1 MSDTPTSDTPAS
13 GSTAGEPIRMQI
25 KGLMLDPSSNTPIV
39 ILRDEAERLL
49 LPIWIGVFEANA
61 IAMQLE
67 ATSAPRPMT
76 HDLFHNTL
84 TAAQV
89 RLEQVL
95 IRDLKDN
102 TFFASMRLTRGDD
115 VFDIDARP
123 SDALALALRAD
134 APIFVMPAVLEKAE
148 VIDRVQRIQDEDAL
162 KQWLAEVDPDELGK
176 YEM

>member
-1 MSDTPTSDTPAS
+1 MASDAS
-13 GSTAGEPIRMQI
+13 NEPIRMQI
-25 KGLMLDPSSNTPIV
+25 KGLMLDPTSNTPIV
-39 ILRDEAERLL
+39 ILRDSDERLL

-67 ATSAPRPMT
+67 STAAPRPMT

-84 TAAQV
+84 AAAKV

-95 IRDLKDN
+95 IRDLQDN
-102 TFFASMRLTRGDD
+102 TFFASMRLASGDETFD
-115 VFDIDARP
+115 VDARP

-134 APIFVMPAVLEKAE
+134 APIFVMPAVLDKAE

>member
-1 MSDTPTSDTPAS
+1 MPAEAS
-13 GSTAGEPIRMQI
+13 NEPIRMQI

-39 ILRDEAERLL
+39 ILRDDEERLL

-67 ATSAPRPMT
+67 ATEPPRPMT

-84 TAAQV
+84 TAANV
-89 RLEQVL
+89 TLEQVL
-95 IRDLKDN
+95 ILDLKDN
-102 TFFASMRLTRGDD
+102 TFFASMRLASGGE

-123 SDALALALRAD
+123 SDALAMALRAG

-148 VIDRVQRIQDEDAL
+148 VVDRVQRIQDEDAL

>member
-1 MSDTPTSDTPAS
+1 MAPAASD
-13 GSTAGEPIRMQI
+13 EPIRMLI
-25 KGLMLDPSSNTPIV
+25 KGLMLDPTSNTPIV
-39 ILRDEAERLL
+39 ILRDAAERLL

-67 ATSAPRPMT
+67 ATAAPRPMT

-84 TAAQV
+84 TAANV

-95 IRDLKDN
+95 IRDLQDN
-102 TFFASMRLTRGDD
+102 TFLASMRLASGGQ

-134 APIFVMPAVLEKAE
+134 APIFVLPAVLAKAE

-162 KQWLAEVDPDELGK
+162 KQWLADADPDELGK

>member
-1 MSDTPTSDTPAS
+1 MASDAS
-13 GSTAGEPIRMQI
+13 NEPIRMQI
-25 KGLMLDPSSNTPIV
+25 KGLMLDPTSNTPIV
-39 ILRDEAERLL
+39 ILRDSDERLL

-67 ATSAPRPMT
+67 STAAPRPMT
-76 HDLFHNTL
+76 HDHFNNTL
-84 TAAQV
+84 AAAKV

-95 IRDLKDN
+95 IRDLQDN
-102 TFFASMRLTRGDD
+102 TFFASMRLASGDETFD
-115 VFDIDARP
+115 VDARP

-134 APIFVMPAVLEKAE
+134 APIFVMPAVLDKAE

>member
-1 MSDTPTSDTPAS
+1 MVAAAS
-13 GSTAGEPIRMQI
+13 SEPIRMQI

-39 ILRDEAERLL
+39 ILRDAAESVL

-67 ATSAPRPMT
+67 SAEAPRPMT
-76 HDLFHNTL
+76 HDLFHNAL
-84 TAAQV
+84 KAAKV

-95 IRDLKDN
+95 IRDLQDN
-102 TFFASMRLTRGDD
+102 TFFASMRLASGGE

-123 SDALALALRAD
+123 SDALALALRAG
-134 APIFVMPAVLEKAE
+134 APIFVLPAVLEKAE